1 MKLNKEIDL
10 KKDGIFQLFI
20 KIAVPSSIGTIFQN
34 LYTIVDSIYAGKMI
48 SKNALAAIGQVF
60 PIYFVIIAIGVG
72 LSIGTTSLI
81 ANYLGEN
88 NKNKAANVL
97 AQSISLCIFISIII
111 TFLGLNLSEF
121 VIYSINTDLKTLD
134 LSLSYMKVIYFG
146 SIFIFILMSL
156 NSSLSAQG
164 DTKSYRNVLFFS
176 LLLNI
181 ILNPILIT
189 GKIYNLQIFSPLGIS
204 GIAIATILS
213 QFIGILYLYNKVLK
227 TKIYIYFKY
236 IYLIP
241 NFQTIKNILSQGIPA
256 AIGMLMIA
264 IGSYIIL
271 FFVSKFGTNAIAG
284 YSAAVRYEGL
294 LFLPLLGLNTAVIT
308 IVGQNYGA
316 KQFNRIIE
324 TYKKGLLLGV
334 IILSIL
340 ALIIYITSEISIKL
354 FTSDKE
360 VIFYGSIY
368 LKISAIM
375 FPAYPFFFIGN
386 ALFQGLKKAII
397 VMYMGILRFLII
409 PVIVILII
417 FYSIEQN
424 YSYMFYGIL
433 LMHWI
438 IALFY
443 YIYTKIK
450 LKKILEINY

>member
-60 PIYFVIIAIGVG
+60 PIYFIIIAIGVG

-97 AQSISLCIFISIII
+97 AQSLSLCIFISIII

-236 IYLIP
+236 FYLIP

-443 YIYTKIK
+443 YIFTKYK

>member
-1 MKLNKEIDL
+1 MKLNKGIDL

-88 NKNKAANVL
+88 NKNKAVNVL
-97 AQSISLCIFISIII
+97 AQSISLCILISIII

-121 VIYSINTDLKTLD
+121 VIYSINNDLKTLD

-236 IYLIP
+236 FYLIP
-241 NFQTIKNILSQGIPA
+241 NFQTIKKILSQGIPA

-271 FFVSKFGTNAIAG
+271 FFVSKFGTDAIAG

-316 KQFNRIIE
+316 KQFNRVIE
-324 TYKKGLLLGV
+324 TYYKGLKLGI
-334 IILSIL
+334 IILLIL
-340 ALIIYITSEISIKL
+340 GIILYLSSEFAIKFFTDNPDAIIY
-354 FTSDKE
+354 
-360 VIFYGSIY
+360 GSLY
-368 LKISAIM
+368 LKISAFM
-375 FPAYPFFFIGN
+375 FPAFPFFFIGN
-386 ALFQGLKKAII
+386 ATFQGLKRAII
-397 VMYMGILRFLII
+397 VMYMAILRFVMIPLII
-409 PVIVILII
+409 LTSIINYSELNYELLFIILVIL
-417 FYSIEQN
+417 
-424 YSYMFYGIL
+424 
-433 LMHWI
+433 HWI
-438 IALFY
+438 IGISYFIFSKY
-443 YIYTKIK
+443 QIS
-450 LKKILEINY
+450 KILN